1 MTLPSPE
8 TRPPSPAE
16 RPFGVAFLGCGAI
29 ARRHAKLIAH
39 EHRTFCRYFASR
51 DDAKSDEVNR
61 QLSGAGHFGSY
72 EAALADERVDVA
84 IITTPTMRHLDL
96 TLAALAA
103 GKDVIVEKPPFM
115 RSADFDQVEAAE
127 RASEKRVFV
136 AENYYYRPLVRKL
149 REHITA
155 GSIGEVRYLIVKALK
170 DQKTGGW
177 RDDVEM
183 AGGGALFEGGIHW
196 VNFMGGIGL
205 GVESVRG
212 FRPGPLAVS
221 GGGGPLSSRGSE
233 TTEGSTPH
241 GPERTP
247 AGSLA
252 ALGMTSAAGAAPV
265 TTTPERS
272 MLAVFRY
279 TEGAIGTLFHAWD
292 TPSLLKGLRLSRIYG
307 TGGSIAFESN
317 GLFLLMFGRR
327 PRIIFPGFRDISG
340 YKAMFADFFTAI
352 RTGAQPEMTLARARR
367 DLELVE
373 AAYRT
378 SRSET

>member
-1 MTLPSPE
+1 MTHPPESSPSPD
-8 TRPPSPAE
+8 SSNE

-29 ARRHAKLIAH
+29 ARRHAKLIGH
-39 EHRTFCRYFASR
+39 EHRTTCRYFASR
-51 DDAKSDEVNR
+51 DDAKADEVNR

-72 EAALADERVDVA
+72 EAALADERIDVA

-115 RSADFDQVEAAE
+115 RSTDFDQVEAAE
-127 RASEKRVFV
+127 RASGKRVFV
-136 AENYYYRPLVRKL
+136 AENYYYRPLVRTL

-170 DQKTGGW
+170 DQKTGVW
-177 RDDVEM
+177 RDDVGM

-196 VNFMGGIGL
+196 VNFMGALGL
-205 GVESVRG
+205 SIEAVHGY
-212 FRPGPLAVS
+212 RPGAGERES
-221 GGGGPLSSRGSE
+221 GKTGGSVDTPALPLSRF
-233 TTEGSTPH
+233 
-241 GPERTP
+241 P
-247 AGSLA
+247 AD
-252 ALGMTSAAGAAPV
+252 P
-265 TTTPERS
+265 PERS
-272 MLAVFRY
+272 MLLVARY

-307 TGGSIAFESN
+307 TDGSIAFESN
-317 GLFLLMFGRR
+317 GLFILMFGKR

-340 YKAMFADFFTAI
+340 YKAMFADFFHAI
-352 RTGAQPEMTLARARR
+352 RTGAQPEMSLARARR

>member
-1 MTLPSPE
+1 MAHPPSPE
-8 TRPPSPAE
+8 SRPPSPDPRDP

-29 ARRHAKLIAH
+29 ARRHAKLIGH
-39 EHRTFCRYFASR
+39 EHRTTCRYFASR
-51 DDAKSDEVNR
+51 DDAKADEVNR

-115 RSADFDQVEAAE
+115 RSTDFDQVEAAE
-127 RASEKRVFV
+127 RASGKRVFV

-177 RDDVEM
+177 RDDVGM

-205 GVESVRG
+205 GVESVTG
-212 FRPGPLAVS
+212 FRPGVSPRSEATGGKTRADSRPAAAEGMPLVS
-221 GGGGPLSSRGSE
+221 APV
-233 TTEGSTPH
+233 
-241 GPERTP
+241 
-247 AGSLA
+247 A
-252 ALGMTSAAGAAPV
+252 ALRGDTPTPTAA
-265 TTTPERS
+265 ERS
-272 MLAVFRY
+272 MLLVARY
-279 TEGAIGTLFHAWD
+279 AEGAIGTLFHAWD

-307 TGGSIAFESN
+307 TDGSIAFESN
-317 GLFLLMFGRR
+317 GLVMLVFGKR

-340 YKAMFADFFTAI
+340 YKAMFADFFHAI
-352 RTGAQPEMTLARARR
+352 RTGAEPEMTLARARR